1 MSTDD
6 FIRSKSDLIHNPF
19 TSVVILRK
27 NYLGIVNAYPSP
39 SSKHSGPNH
48 CSTKP
53 VNHPEFFN
61 VQSSQQT
68 IRRKEPFKLSQKVDG
83 IVSLNKALY
92 FTPPKRFVKLLFLI
106 ITLSGILVV
115 RNKRRNSINL

>member
-6 FIRSKSDLIHNPF
+6 FIRSKSDLVHKPF

-39 SSKHSGPNH
+39 SPMHSLPNH

-53 VNHPEFFN
+53 DYHPEFVN

-68 IRRKEPFKLSQKVDG
+68 IRKNEPFKLGQKVDE

-92 FTPPKRFVKLLFLI
+92 FTPPKRFVKLLCLV
-106 ITLSGILVV
+106 ITLSGILIVK
-115 RNKRRNSINL
+115 NKKWKFH

>member
-6 FIRSKSDLIHNPF
+6 FIRSKSDLVHKPF

-27 NYLGIVNAYPSP
+27 NYLGIVNAYPSTKD
-39 SSKHSGPNH
+39 SVPNH

-53 VNHPEFFN
+53 DYHPEFVN
-61 VQSSQQT
+61 VQSSEQT
-68 IRRKEPFKLSQKVDG
+68 IRKKEPFKLGQKVDK

-92 FTPPKRFVKLLFLI
+92 FTPPKRFVKLLCLV
-106 ITLSGILVV
+106 ITLSGILIVK
-115 RNKRRNSINL
+115 NKQRKFH